1 MKYKLAGLMLAV
13 LFFLGLFLAGSPAAS
28 GSIQWHPYETG
39 MALGKKENKKIYLYF
54 WAEWCDSCKKM
65 AQETF
70 VDSAVIAFLNKNFIS
85 IKVDADKERALVSE
99 YNVRGL
105 PDNWFIDE
113 KNEVIGNQPGY
124 ISADMLL
131 LLLRYIHT
139 NSYKNMSYKKFLD
152 MK

>member
-1 MKYKLAGLMLAV
+1 MKYKLAGLMLAA
-13 LFFLGLFLAGSPAAS
+13 LFFLGLFSAGSPAAS
-28 GSIQWHPYETG
+28 GSIQWHTYETG

-65 AQETF
+65 AKETF
-70 VDSAVIAFLNKNFIS
+70 VDSAVIAYLNKNFIS
-85 IKVDADKERALVSE
+85 IKVNADKEQALVSE

-131 LLLRYIHT
+131 PRLRYIHT
-139 NSYKNMSYKKFLD
+139 DSYKKMSYKKFLD